1 MSIAAARRPD
11 GGIEVTVSD
20 SGIGIRPEDI
30 QRALEPFA
38 QVGEDEQRRA
48 EGTGLGLPLARSIME
63 LHGGSLELKSEPG
76 RGTDAIIVFP
86 PHRSIA

>member
-1 MSIAAARRPD
+1 MILALAVFAGAGIA
-11 GGIEVTVSD
+11 GFVGCYFE
-20 SGIGIRPEDI
+20 EDLPRI
-30 QRALEPFA
+30 LEPFA

-76 RGTDAIIVFP
+76 STDPRGL
-86 PHRSIA
+86 